1 MATVA
6 GGRSWAQDRF
16 PSADTPPDGE
26 LAKDLATTEAADD
39 GLARGGGQVN
49 RGMGHVAA
57 ADISAVREPM
67 RRAIA
72 TDASVSMDQ
81 IRCAPYPVLGGRGQS
96 TTRPLQFPRDPE
108 SDESPDDSA
117 TTSSSSSACDHA
129 EAGRDCDP
137 GSGRGGGVCDT
148 GEGSFAPCGV
158 TSVLRFRN
166 LSHSVASRA
175 RKNVFCKINTSKI
188 APLPSDES
196 AASDEIHIHVDAGRN
211 GSGSSTDNLKPVISH
226 SAADIGRT
234 AHDSDRSSSSRRILV
249 DISGSAKSGQITAI
263 MGASGAGKTTLLN
276 ILACRI
282 ASGRRAGEVELDGL
296 PVRSGTMRRV
306 SAYVMQ
312 DDIMFPSLTVRET
325 LMFAA
330 ELRLPQGVR
339 REEKA
344 AKVARLLELLGLAEV
359 AETKIGDE
367 GQRGVSGGERKRVA
381 IGTEIICDP
390 KILFLDEPTSGL
402 DSTSAFR
409 VVRAIK
415 DIATNTNSIAVMVLH
430 QPSFRVLGLV
440 DRLILLASGH
450 AVFHGAPPALPRFL
464 ESVGFPVPQFANST
478 EYALDLIEDMQRSS
492 RGVADLVE
500 FAREYERQQEEEEER
515 EMKLGKLEEEA
526 ALRCNPQSEGVLQ
539 SQGLNT
545 EAASPESART
555 GGAAAASRFWNSRYF
570 QLPSVLKERG
580 TNEDVETGVSNR
592 DGESGKATWWGR
604 IGARGKTRR
613 RESGVDETQKYGN
626 GWFAEL
632 AVLTRRNALITFRTP
647 ALYLLRMGL
656 IAITGIMLATIFFQ
670 PNDSMKGFQERLAFF
685 SFAICVLFFV
695 SCDAVPIFIQERNIF
710 LRETSSSAYRPSTY
724 LLSSTLVYLP
734 LHLLMAL
741 TLVLEAWWCL
751 GLQGGAQGF
760 CFMVLACFAML
771 FTGNAIATCVSICI
785 NHVVLAYAV
794 AIALMAYFALLS
806 GFYIDRE
813 SIPEVWMWLHYLSP
827 MKYAYEA
834 LAINEFGRP
843 GGPCYLEAGT
853 MFDNTPVAPYLN
865 ATRINKAMLGMRQ
878 VLAVNQLNM
887 WENVAVLLGFGVFVR
902 FVTFLLLVRFSKA
915 KQQ

>member
-526 ALRCNPQSEGVLQ
+526 ALRCVPSIDFMFLPIPIPCHAIPRHDIPYNPIPYNAISCHAI
-539 SQGLNT
+539 SYNAISCHAIPCHASSPS
-545 EAASPESART
+545 AALS
-555 GGAAAASRFWNSRYF
+555 
-570 QLPSVLKERG
+570 
-580 TNEDVETGVSNR
+580 
-592 DGESGKATWWGR
+592 
-604 IGARGKTRR
+604 
-613 RESGVDETQKYGN
+613 
-626 GWFAEL
+626 
-632 AVLTRRNALITFRTP
+632 
-647 ALYLLRMGL
+647 
-656 IAITGIMLATIFFQ
+656 
-670 PNDSMKGFQERLAFF
+670 
-685 SFAICVLFFV
+685 
-695 SCDAVPIFIQERNIF
+695 QERNIF

-734 LHLLMAL
+734 LHLLTLYILPSLPTSPTLNFPFPPPPPVSGAEHLPAGDQQQRLPPVHVPAL
-741 TLVLEAWWCL
+741 LHARLPAAAPAHGAHARARGLVRL
-751 GLQGGAQGF
+751 
-760 CFMVLACFAML
+760 
-771 FTGNAIATCVSICI
+771 
-785 NHVVLAYAV
+785 NHPSFLLHSSLPLSSTFHGIPHQQSVHPLHLCTHPHFPFSRMPSFPPFLPLSSVVLAYAV

-834 LAINEFGRP
+834 LAINEFGR
-843 GGPCYLEAGT
+843 
-853 MFDNTPVAPYLN
+853 
-865 ATRINKAMLGMRQ
+865 
-878 VLAVNQLNM
+878 
-887 WENVAVLLGFGVFVR
+887 
-902 FVTFLLLVRFSKA
+902 
-915 KQQ
+915 

>member
-1 MATVA
+1 MMASHEVT
-6 GGRSWAQDRF
+6 GR
-16 PSADTPPDGE
+16 
-26 LAKDLATTEAADD
+26 
-39 GLARGGGQVN
+39 
-49 RGMGHVAA
+49 
-57 ADISAVREPM
+57 
-67 RRAIA
+67 
-72 TDASVSMDQ
+72 DQ
-81 IRCAPYPVLGGRGQS
+81 IGSAPNPVLGGLGQS

-117 TTSSSSSACDHA
+117 TSSPSSSACDHA
-129 EAGRDCDP
+129 AAGRDCDP
-137 GSGRGGGVCDT
+137 GSGRGGGVGDMVEASLAT
-148 GEGSFAPCGV
+148 FGV

-166 LSHSVASRA
+166 LSHSVASR
-175 RKNVFCKINTSKI
+175 R
-188 APLPSDES
+188 
-196 AASDEIHIHVDAGRN
+196 
-211 GSGSSTDNLKPVISH
+211 
-226 SAADIGRT
+226 IGV
-234 AHDSDRSSSSRRILV
+234 RSISSRRILV

-312 DDIMFPSLTVRET
+312 DDLMFPSLTVRET
-325 LMFAA
+325 MMFAA
-330 ELRLPQGVR
+330 ELRLPQSVR
-339 REEKA
+339 REEKVA
-344 AKVARLLELLGLAEV
+344 RVARLLELLGLTEV

-430 QPSFRVLGLV
+430 QVRPSSWCCTRYDLPHGAAPGATFLMVLHQVRPSSWCCTRYDLPHGAAPGATFLMVLHQVRPRFLFHVLGTTITFIPTLSPSLPHIPLPIPHSPHLSFPPTNPPFFSPSQPSFRVLGLV

-450 AVFHGAPPALPRFL
+450 AVFQGAPPTLPRFL

-478 EYALDLIEDMQRSS
+478 EFALDLIEDMQRSS
-492 RGVADLVE
+492 RGVADLVH
-500 FAREYERQQEEEEER
+500 FAREYEREQEEEEER
-515 EMKLGKLEEEA
+515 ERKLGKLGEQA
-526 ALRCNPQSEGVLQ
+526 VLRRNPQSKGVLQ
-539 SQGLNT
+539 
-545 EAASPESART
+545 
-555 GGAAAASRFWNSRYF
+555 
-570 QLPSVLKERG
+570 
-580 TNEDVETGVSNR
+580 
-592 DGESGKATWWGR
+592 
-604 IGARGKTRR
+604 
-613 RESGVDETQKYGN
+613 
-626 GWFAEL
+626 L

-647 ALYLLRMGL
+647 ALYLLRLGL

-751 GLQGGAQGF
+751 GLQGGPEGF

-771 FTGNAIATCVSICI
+771 FTGNAIATCVSICV

-813 SIPEVWMWLHYLSP
+813 SIPDGWVWLHYFSP

-865 ATRINKAMLGMRQ
+865 ATRINKAMIGMRQ
-878 VLAVNQLNM
+878 VLAGTPYSKITISTCLRDGPQLLTTTLAVNQLDM

-915 KQQ
+915 KHQ

>member
-148 GEGSFAPCGV
+148 GE
-158 TSVLRFRN
+158 
-166 LSHSVASRA
+166 A

-234 AHDSDRSSSSRRILV
+234 AHDSDRFSGSGSKLRSLERSISRRIGVRSSSSRRILV

-330 ELRLPQGVR
+330 ELRLPQSVR

-526 ALRCNPQSEGVLQ
+526 ALR
-539 SQGLNT
+539 
-545 EAASPESART
+545 
-555 GGAAAASRFWNSRYF
+555 
-570 QLPSVLKERG
+570 VLKERG

-834 LAINEFGRP
+834 LAINEFGR
-843 GGPCYLEAGT
+843 
-853 MFDNTPVAPYLN
+853 
-865 ATRINKAMLGMRQ
+865 
-878 VLAVNQLNM
+878 
-887 WENVAVLLGFGVFVR
+887 
-902 FVTFLLLVRFSKA
+902 
-915 KQQ
+915 

>member
-1 MATVA
+1 
-6 GGRSWAQDRF
+6 
-16 PSADTPPDGE
+16 
-26 LAKDLATTEAADD
+26 
-39 GLARGGGQVN
+39 
-49 RGMGHVAA
+49 
-57 ADISAVREPM
+57 
-67 RRAIA
+67 
-72 TDASVSMDQ
+72 
-81 IRCAPYPVLGGRGQS
+81 
-96 TTRPLQFPRDPE
+96 
-108 SDESPDDSA
+108 
-117 TTSSSSSACDHA
+117 
-129 EAGRDCDP
+129 
-137 GSGRGGGVCDT
+137 
-148 GEGSFAPCGV
+148 
-158 TSVLRFRN
+158 
-166 LSHSVASRA
+166 
-175 RKNVFCKINTSKI
+175 
-188 APLPSDES
+188 
-196 AASDEIHIHVDAGRN
+196 
-211 GSGSSTDNLKPVISH
+211 
-226 SAADIGRT
+226 
-234 AHDSDRSSSSRRILV
+234 
-249 DISGSAKSGQITAI
+249 

-282 ASGRRAGEVELDGL
+282 ASGRRTGEVELDGL

-312 DDIMFPSLTVRET
+312 DDLMFPSLTVRET

-330 ELRLPQGVR
+330 ELRLPQSVT

-464 ESVGFPVPQFANST
+464 ESAGFPVPQFANST
-478 EYALDLIEDMQRSS
+478 EFALDLIEDMQRSS
-492 RGVADLVE
+492 RGVADLVD
-500 FAREYERQQEEEEER
+500 FARVYERQQEEEEER
-515 EMKLGKLEEEA
+515 ERKLGNLGEEA
-526 ALRCNPQSEGVLQ
+526 ALR
-539 SQGLNT
+539 
-545 EAASPESART
+545 
-555 GGAAAASRFWNSRYF
+555 
-570 QLPSVLKERG
+570 
-580 TNEDVETGVSNR
+580 
-592 DGESGKATWWGR
+592 
-604 IGARGKTRR
+604 
-613 RESGVDETQKYGN
+613 
-626 GWFAEL
+626 
-632 AVLTRRNALITFRTP
+632 
-647 ALYLLRMGL
+647 
-656 IAITGIMLATIFFQ
+656 
-670 PNDSMKGFQERLAFF
+670 MKGFQERLAFF

-771 FTGNAIATCVSICI
+771 FTGNAIATCVSICV

-834 LAINEFGRP
+834 LAINEFGR
-843 GGPCYLEAGT
+843 
-853 MFDNTPVAPYLN
+853 
-865 ATRINKAMLGMRQ
+865 
-878 VLAVNQLNM
+878 
-887 WENVAVLLGFGVFVR
+887 
-902 FVTFLLLVRFSKA
+902 
-915 KQQ
+915 

>member
-1 MATVA
+1 
-6 GGRSWAQDRF
+6 
-16 PSADTPPDGE
+16 
-26 LAKDLATTEAADD
+26 
-39 GLARGGGQVN
+39 
-49 RGMGHVAA
+49 
-57 ADISAVREPM
+57 
-67 RRAIA
+67 
-72 TDASVSMDQ
+72 
-81 IRCAPYPVLGGRGQS
+81 
-96 TTRPLQFPRDPE
+96 
-108 SDESPDDSA
+108 
-117 TTSSSSSACDHA
+117 
-129 EAGRDCDP
+129 
-137 GSGRGGGVCDT
+137 
-148 GEGSFAPCGV
+148 
-158 TSVLRFRN
+158 
-166 LSHSVASRA
+166 
-175 RKNVFCKINTSKI
+175 
-188 APLPSDES
+188 
-196 AASDEIHIHVDAGRN
+196 
-211 GSGSSTDNLKPVISH
+211 
-226 SAADIGRT
+226 
-234 AHDSDRSSSSRRILV
+234 
-249 DISGSAKSGQITAI
+249 
-263 MGASGAGKTTLLN
+263 
-276 ILACRI
+276 
-282 ASGRRAGEVELDGL
+282 
-296 PVRSGTMRRV
+296 
-306 SAYVMQ
+306 
-312 DDIMFPSLTVRET
+312 MFPSLTVCATYCRPFVAFCSIEHELILRHLFVACGNQVRET

-330 ELRLPQGVR
+330 ELRLPQSVT

-464 ESVGFPVPQFANST
+464 ESAGFPVPQFANST
-478 EYALDLIEDMQRSS
+478 EFALDLIEDMQRSS
-492 RGVADLVE
+492 RGVADLVD
-500 FAREYERQQEEEEER
+500 FARVYERQQEEEEER
-515 EMKLGKLEEEA
+515 ERKLGNLGEEA
-526 ALRCNPQSEGVLQ
+526 ALR
-539 SQGLNT
+539 
-545 EAASPESART
+545 
-555 GGAAAASRFWNSRYF
+555 
-570 QLPSVLKERG
+570 
-580 TNEDVETGVSNR
+580 
-592 DGESGKATWWGR
+592 
-604 IGARGKTRR
+604 
-613 RESGVDETQKYGN
+613 
-626 GWFAEL
+626 
-632 AVLTRRNALITFRTP
+632 
-647 ALYLLRMGL
+647 
-656 IAITGIMLATIFFQ
+656 
-670 PNDSMKGFQERLAFF
+670 MKGFQERLAFF

-771 FTGNAIATCVSICI
+771 FTGNAIATCVSICV

-834 LAINEFGRP
+834 LAINEFGR
-843 GGPCYLEAGT
+843 
-853 MFDNTPVAPYLN
+853 
-865 ATRINKAMLGMRQ
+865 
-878 VLAVNQLNM
+878 
-887 WENVAVLLGFGVFVR
+887 
-902 FVTFLLLVRFSKA
+902 
-915 KQQ
+915 

>member
-1 MATVA
+1 
-6 GGRSWAQDRF
+6 
-16 PSADTPPDGE
+16 
-26 LAKDLATTEAADD
+26 
-39 GLARGGGQVN
+39 
-49 RGMGHVAA
+49 
-57 ADISAVREPM
+57 
-67 RRAIA
+67 
-72 TDASVSMDQ
+72 
-81 IRCAPYPVLGGRGQS
+81 
-96 TTRPLQFPRDPE
+96 
-108 SDESPDDSA
+108 
-117 TTSSSSSACDHA
+117 
-129 EAGRDCDP
+129 
-137 GSGRGGGVCDT
+137 
-148 GEGSFAPCGV
+148 
-158 TSVLRFRN
+158 
-166 LSHSVASRA
+166 
-175 RKNVFCKINTSKI
+175 
-188 APLPSDES
+188 
-196 AASDEIHIHVDAGRN
+196 
-211 GSGSSTDNLKPVISH
+211 
-226 SAADIGRT
+226 
-234 AHDSDRSSSSRRILV
+234 
-249 DISGSAKSGQITAI
+249 

-282 ASGRRAGEVELDGL
+282 ASGRRTGEVELDGL

-312 DDIMFPSLTVRET
+312 DDLMFPSLTVRET

-330 ELRLPQGVR
+330 ELRLPQSVT

-464 ESVGFPVPQFANST
+464 ESAGFPVPQFANST
-478 EYALDLIEDMQRSS
+478 EFALDLIEDMQRSS
-492 RGVADLVE
+492 RGVADLVD
-500 FAREYERQQEEEEER
+500 FARVYERQQEEEEER
-515 EMKLGKLEEEA
+515 ERKLGNLGEEA
-526 ALRCNPQSEGVLQ
+526 ALRCNPQLEGVLQ
-539 SQGLNT
+539 LQGLNT

-555 GGAAAASRFWNSRYF
+555 RGAAAAASRFWNSRYF
-570 QLPSVLKERG
+570 QLPSALKERG
-580 TNEDVETGVSNR
+580 TNEDVETGVANR

-613 RESGVDETQKYGN
+613 RESGVDETRKYGN

-647 ALYLLRMGL
+647 ALYLLRLGL

-771 FTGNAIATCVSICI
+771 FTGNAIATCVSICV

-834 LAINEFGRP
+834 LAINEFGSTNP
-843 GGPCYLEAGT
+843 QSP
-853 MFDNTPVAPYLN
+853 
-865 ATRINKAMLGMRQ
+865 
-878 VLAVNQLNM
+878 
-887 WENVAVLLGFGVFVR
+887 
-902 FVTFLLLVRFSKA
+902 FLS
-915 KQQ
+915 